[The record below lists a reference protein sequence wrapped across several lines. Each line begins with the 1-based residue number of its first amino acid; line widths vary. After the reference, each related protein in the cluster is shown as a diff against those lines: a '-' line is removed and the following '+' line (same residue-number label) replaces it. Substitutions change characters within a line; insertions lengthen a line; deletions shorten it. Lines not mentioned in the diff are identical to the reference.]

1 MLHVVRAKGFL
12 DAGYHCTNRFVIAV
26 LPSVKYLL
34 EFIVERL
41 CSRPSSKWVLTRFTP
56 PVSGQLEKN
65 AFRKSLIPVRLIRR
79 ECVSFICRK
88 LESTSWRPRCG
99 WAMRA
104 CKPRTVELE
113 VGLFFNNQALQKVP
127 PEDQSFRDTQSRQ
140 VSPDGSRHVLIKC
153 GVDSPGIRSQN
164 RSPQFTPH
172 FIVLGISDFGL
183 NRYAVCGRSRFRIA
197 AGNRAWI

>member
-1 MLHVVRAKGFL
+1 MYSGRGF
-12 DAGYHCTNRFVIAV
+12 AGI
-26 LPSVKYLL
+26 LL
-34 EFIVERL
+34 GIF
-41 CSRPSSKWVLTRFTP
+41 LTRFTS

-113 VGLFFNNQALQKVP
+113 VGLFVNNQALQKVP
-127 PEDQSFRDTQSRQ
+127 PEDQSS
-140 VSPDGSRHVLIKC
+140 
-153 GVDSPGIRSQN
+153 GIRKADKSLL
-164 RSPQFTPH
+164 T
-172 FIVLGISDFGL
+172 VLGTF
-183 NRYAVCGRSRFRIA
+183 
-197 AGNRAWI
+197 